1 MFKSTLFGHYLITS
15 VRNLAGNKLSS
26 IINIGGLA
34 IGLAACILIMLF
46 VQNEMSYDRQ
56 WQHADTIGRINTTVL
71 IPGRS
76 SFVSVSASSPMKQ
89 AVEDYFPNEVVRA
102 TRFIPMHPIVS
113 LDGKAFAE
121 DMHWTDPE
129 TALIFDLEVIEGD
142 LHAALSDK
150 ASLALSESVAR
161 KYFGEEPTLGKVL
174 SIKLYDLQRDYRVG
188 AVFRDLPDNTSL
200 DLRGLAR
207 FDINDFPAY
216 AAAFDTWLNLGE
228 HLVYVQLQSPDLFQ
242 SVNDRLPGLVDLHV
256 VLPETLKSSAD
267 APSSEAYFQTLQPLK
282 DIHLIPSGMGE
293 MKPGGNI
300 RTVRIFVVTAA
311 LLLLIACIN
320 FMNLATATATRRARE
335 VVLRKVMGATRAQLM
350 IQFLGESLLLAVLG
364 LLFGLAL
371 VELTLPVFNN
381 LLNTSLSLSFTDG
394 YMLMFLIGIVVMVGL
409 VAGAWPAIVLS
420 GFRPA
425 RVLASTTSAESKG
438 SITLRNLLVVLQ
450 FVISISVIA
459 ATATVYTQSRYVTHT
474 DLGYNRDG
482 VMVLNNVNHEF
493 VAARKEGLKSA
504 ILQIDGVTQAGFTDY
519 SPIDIHE
526 RLNQFQLADDTGS
539 RAVMISTQAVDQ
551 DFLETYGVSLV
562 AGRFYQREFVAD
574 GMPDPATAEN
584 PAAMKGTIV
593 MNEAAVRTLELG
605 SPADAIG
612 KHIRTSYG
620 PDINIDLEIIGV
632 TPDMYFQSPK
642 KPIRAEAYLLSP
654 QRFNTLG
661 IRFEGAP
668 KDIAAKVEKVWTE
681 FTQQVPF
688 QYEFVDETV
697 AAEMNRERSLAVA
710 LTGFSV
716 TIVLVACLGLYGLA
730 AFTAQR
736 RTREIG
742 IRKVL
747 GASVTDIIKLLLW
760 QFSKPI
766 LWANLI
772 AWPLTAWMM
781 LKWLEAFP
789 VRIDSWVLLP
799 FCALAGL
806 AAILI
811 AWITVS
817 GHTARVARAKPVRAL
832 RYE

>member
-1 MFKSTLFGHYLITS
+1 MLKPTLFNHYLVTS
-15 VRNLAGNKLSS
+15 LRNLAGNKLGSA
-26 IINIGGLA
+26 INIGGLS

-46 VQNEMSYDRQ
+46 VQDELSYDRQ

-89 AVEDYFPNEVVRA
+89 AVEEYFPNEVVRA
-102 TRFIPMHPIVS
+102 TRFIPMHPIVT

-129 TALIFDLEVIEGD
+129 TALMFDLDVIEGD
-142 LHAALSDK
+142 LHAALTDK
-150 ASLALSESVAR
+150 ASLAVSETFAR
-161 KYFGEEPTLGKVL
+161 KYFGEQPALGKVL
-174 SIKLYDLQRDYRVG
+174 SIKLHELQRDYRIG

-200 DLRGLAR
+200 DLRALAR
-207 FDINDFPAY
+207 FDLNDFPAY
-216 AAAFDTWLNLGE
+216 AGAFDTWLNLGE
-228 HLVYVQLQSPDLFQ
+228 HLVYVQLKSADLFQ
-242 SVNDRLPGLVDLHV
+242 SVNDRLSGLVDLHV
-256 VLPETLKSSAD
+256 VLPDTLKSSPD
-267 APSSEAYFQTLQPLK
+267 APTSEAYIQTLQSLQ
-282 DIHLIPSGMGE
+282 DIHLNPSGMGE

-335 VVLRKVMGATRAQLM
+335 VALRKVMGATRGQLM

-364 LLFGLAL
+364 LVLGLVL
-371 VELTLPVFNN
+371 VELALPVFNA
-381 LLNTSLSLSFTDG
+381 LLGTSLALSFADG
-394 YMLMFLIGIVVMVGL
+394 FMLLFLVGIVVAVGL
-409 VAGAWPAIVLS
+409 VAGAYPAMVLS

-425 RVLASTTSAESKG
+425 RVLASSTSAESQG
-438 SITLRNLLVVLQ
+438 SITLRNILVVLQ
-450 FVISISVIA
+450 FVISISVIV
-459 ATATVYTQSRYVTHT
+459 ATATVYTQSEYVTRT

-493 VAARKEGLKSA
+493 VAARKEGLKAA
-504 ILQIDGVTQAGFTDY
+504 ILQIDGVSQAGFTDY

-526 RLNQFQLADDTGS
+526 RLNQFQLADESGS
-539 RAVMISTQAVDQ
+539 QAVMISTQAVDQ
-551 DFLETYGVSLV
+551 DFLETYGVSLL

-574 GMPDPATAEN
+574 GMPDPATAAD
-584 PAAMKGTIV
+584 PSAMKGTIV
-593 MNEAAVRTLELG
+593 LNEEAVRTLG
-605 SPADAIG
+605 FASPADAIG
-612 KHIRTSYG
+612 RHIRTSYG
-620 PDINIDLEIIGV
+620 PEINFELEIIGV
-632 TPDMYFQSPK
+632 TPNMYFQSPK
-642 KPIRAEAYLLSP
+642 KPIRAEVYLLSP

-661 IRFEGAP
+661 IRYEGAP
-668 KDIAAKVEKVWTE
+668 RDIAAKVEKVWTE

-688 QYEFVDETV
+688 QYEFVDEMV
-697 AAEMNRERSLAVA
+697 VAEMTRERNLAIA
-710 LTGFSV
+710 LTGFSL

-747 GASVTDIIKLLLW
+747 GASVTDIVRLLLW

-766 LWANLI
+766 LLANLI

-781 LKWLEAFP
+781 INWLEAFP
-789 VRIDSWVLLP
+789 VRIDYWLLLP
-799 FCALAGL
+799 FCILAGL
-806 AAILI
+806 AAVLI

-817 GHTARVARAKPVRAL
+817 GHTARVARAKPVKAL

>member
-1 MFKSTLFGHYLITS
+1 MVNPGMFKNYLVTS
-15 VRNLAGNKLSS
+15 VRNLTGNKLSS
-26 IINIGGLA
+26 AINIGGLSV
-34 IGLAACILIMLF
+34 GLAACILIMLF
-46 VQNEMSYDRQ
+46 VQDELTYDRQ
-56 WQHADTIGRINTTVL
+56 WQYADTIGRINTTVL

-89 AVEDYFPNEVVRA
+89 AVEEYFPNEVVRA
-102 TRFIPMHPIVS
+102 TRFIPMHPIVT

-129 TALIFDLEVIEGD
+129 TALMFDLDVVEGD
-142 LHAALSDK
+142 LHATLTDK
-150 ASLALSESVAR
+150 ASLALSETVAR
-161 KYFGEEPTLGKVL
+161 KYFGEEPALGKVL
-174 SIKLYDLQRDYRVG
+174 SIKLHELERDYRVG

-200 DLRGLAR
+200 DLRALAR
-207 FDINDFPAY
+207 FDLNDFPAY

-228 HLVYVQLQSPDLFQ
+228 HLVYVQLKSPDLFQ

-256 VLPETLKSSAD
+256 VLPDTLKSSPD
-267 APSSEAYFQTLQPLK
+267 APTSEAYMQTLQPLK
-282 DIHLIPSGMGE
+282 DIHLNPSGMGE

-320 FMNLATATATRRARE
+320 FMNLTTANATRRARE
-335 VVLRKVMGATRAQLM
+335 VALRKVMGATRGQLM
-350 IQFLGESLLLAVLG
+350 IQFLGESLLLAVLALLLG
-364 LLFGLAL
+364 LVL
-371 VELTLPVFNN
+371 VELTLPIFNG
-381 LLNTSLSLSFTDG
+381 LLNTTLTLSLFDG
-394 YMLMFLIGIVVMVGL
+394 SMLLFLAGIVVMVGL
-409 VAGAWPAIVLS
+409 VAGIYPAMVLS

-425 RVLASTTSAESKG
+425 RVLASSTSAESKG
-438 SITLRNLLVVLQ
+438 SITLRNILVVLQ

-459 ATATVYTQSRYVTHT
+459 ATATVYTQSVYVTRT

-482 VMVLNNVNHEF
+482 VMVLNNVNNEL
-493 VAARKEGLKSA
+493 VAARKEGLKAA
-504 ILQIDGVTQAGFTDY
+504 ILQLEGVSQAGFTDY

-526 RLNQFQLADDTGS
+526 RLNQFELADETGS
-539 RAVMISTQAVDQ
+539 QAVMISTQAVDH
-551 DFLETYGVSLV
+551 DFLETYGVSLLT
-562 AGRFYQREFVAD
+562 GRFYERDFVAD
-574 GMPDPATAEN
+574 GFPDPATAKD
-584 PAAMKGTIV
+584 PSAMKGTIV
-593 MNEAAVRTLELG
+593 MNEEAVRTLG
-605 SPADAIG
+605 FASPADAIG
-612 KHIRTSYG
+612 QHIRTSYG
-620 PDINIDLEIIGV
+620 AEINIDLEIIGV
-632 TPDMYFQSPK
+632 TPNMYFQSPK
-642 KPIRAEAYLLSP
+642 KPIRAEVYLLSP
-654 QRFNTLG
+654 SRFNTLG
-661 IRFEGAP
+661 VRYEGAP

-697 AAEMNRERSLAVA
+697 AAEMTRERNLAVA

-747 GASVTDIIKLLLW
+747 GASVADIIRLLLW
-760 QFSKPI
+760 QFSKPV
-766 LWANLI
+766 LLANLI

-781 LKWLEAFP
+781 IKWLEGFP

-806 AAILI
+806 AAVLI